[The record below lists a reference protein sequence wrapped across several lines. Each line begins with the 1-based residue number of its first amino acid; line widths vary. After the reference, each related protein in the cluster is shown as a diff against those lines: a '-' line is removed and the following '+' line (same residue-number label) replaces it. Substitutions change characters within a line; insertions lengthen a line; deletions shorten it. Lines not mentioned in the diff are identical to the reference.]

1 MQGRSSWISDIVWI
15 ISVATAVGIA
25 MACTTANTSFGTA
38 AHSSR
43 EVAADSTFKSAQRHA
58 PNPTLPIVNPCF
70 HVHTLLGAETELAG
84 EASIGV

>member
-1 MQGRSSWISDIVWI
+1 MVWI

-25 MACTTANTSFGTA
+25 MACTPANTSFGTA
-38 AHSSR
+38 SHSSR
-43 EVAADSTFKSAQRHA
+43 AVAADSTFRSAQRHA
-58 PNPTLPIVNPCF
+58 LNPTLPIVNPCF